1 MRKRT
6 LGVALLAGLAISGGS
21 AFTGS
26 NTFSGTSGTK
36 TAGYGE
42 VTASGVTVTDV
53 DYNLSATDSS
63 KLASVL
69 FTTTTDMTGK
79 TAKMTLRDSA
89 DAVVV
94 ATDCSS
100 AAESL
105 AGVLTGNY
113 VITCDN
119 ADTQLDSFTAVG
131 LTVVTTNA

>member
-6 LGVALLAGLAISGGS
+6 LGVVLLAGLAMSGAG

-26 NTFSGTSGTK
+26 NTFSNGSGTK
-36 TAGYGE
+36 TAGYGT
-42 VTASGVTVTDV
+42 VTATGVTVTDV
-53 DYNLSATDSS
+53 DYNLSTTDSS
-63 KLASVL
+63 KLASAV

-79 TAKMTLRDSA
+79 TAKMTLRDSN

-94 ATDCSS
+94 ATDCTS

-113 VITCDN
+113 LITCDN
-119 ADTQLDSFTAVG
+119 SDTALSSFTAVG